1 MKRTCCLLSR
11 ERHFS
16 LAAFWQIPAL
26 SLNTCDKQHF
36 DSVAQYR
43 WSNKYVWCQSQR
55 RNNRL
60 TYTGAADQLQ
70 VCLARKQTHVQ
81 DILGP
86 YIALAKSTGGK
97 QWQDASKTTSCIQ
110 RVIAFRQKTVI
121 NFCLNPFICLP
132 TRKSPSRIS
141 WANNWLILSKLAKPL
156 KNVLALKM
164 VTLCNPWSRQMCPS
178 VGATAFCT
186 ARTWLSYASTDT
198 VNADHSRL
206 GALSAACHGITR
218 VSAEFFWLPGLVK
231 VH

>member
-1 MKRTCCLLSR
+1 MFGLSG
-11 ERHFS
+11 
-16 LAAFWQIPAL
+16 
-26 SLNTCDKQHF
+26 
-36 DSVAQYR
+36 V
-43 WSNKYVWCQSQR
+43 
-55 RNNRL
+55 
-60 TYTGAADQLQ
+60 
-70 VCLARKQTHVQ
+70 
-81 DILGP
+81 
-86 YIALAKSTGGK
+86 K

-141 WANNWLILSKLAKPL
+141 WANNWLILSKLAKSL

-206 GALSAACHGITR
+206 RALSAACHSITR
-218 VSAEFFWLPGLVK
+218 VSAEFFWLVK
-231 VH
+231 VHKEAQRLFHCVGKVGVGFLGTKRTVLTPWIGNDFNPHFGF

>member
-1 MKRTCCLLSR
+1 MFGLSG
-11 ERHFS
+11 
-16 LAAFWQIPAL
+16 
-26 SLNTCDKQHF
+26 
-36 DSVAQYR
+36 V
-43 WSNKYVWCQSQR
+43 
-55 RNNRL
+55 
-60 TYTGAADQLQ
+60 
-70 VCLARKQTHVQ
+70 
-81 DILGP
+81 
-86 YIALAKSTGGK
+86 K

-141 WANNWLILSKLAKPL
+141 WANNWLIPSKLAKPL

-164 VTLCNPWSRQMCPS
+164 VTLCNPWSRQMCLS

-186 ARTWLSYASTDT
+186 VRTWLSYASTDT
-198 VNADHSRL
+198 VNADHSQL

-231 VH
+231 VHWEAQRPFHGVSKVSVGFLGTKRTVLRPWTGNDFNPHFGF